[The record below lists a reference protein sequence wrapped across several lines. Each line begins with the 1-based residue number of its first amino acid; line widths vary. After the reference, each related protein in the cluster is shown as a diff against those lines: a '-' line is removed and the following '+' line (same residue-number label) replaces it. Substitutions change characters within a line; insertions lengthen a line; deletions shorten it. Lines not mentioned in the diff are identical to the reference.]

1 MKEGEKISGR
11 FQIPTEIGVIDF
23 VISEGLVFDGAEIL
37 QSFTYI
43 PKKFNATYEEA
54 QEILK
59 NSIPNIA
66 TVDELTAQRWR
77 KDDQHNRLA
86 YPTLRIV
93 PIDVLAILDIS
104 SVARALARS
113 GLKSIPDLA
122 ETNDERLYVPFVGP
136 NPKRISIAQTKGNGM
151 RKKRMFRG

>member
-1 MKEGEKISGR
+1 M
-11 FQIPTEIGVIDF
+11 
-23 VISEGLVFDGAEIL
+23 VISLKPGLSYL
-37 QSFTYI
+37 PRLFTSLFSSGQHYFSRLV
-43 PKKFNATYEEA
+43 PFSADVKRPY
-54 QEILK
+54 QLDL
-59 NSIPNIA
+59 A

-122 ETNDERLYVPFVGP
+122 ETDDERLYVPFVGP
-136 NPKRISIAQTKGNGM
+136 NPKRISIAQALRALAFNSQQA
-151 RKKRMFRG
+151 FD